1 MEVMATAAK
10 LAYSHITKDPE
21 VCGGRATI
29 DSTRIRV
36 LDIWSLKRRGLTPEQ
51 MLDEYPLTLAQV
63 HAALSYAYENGAEIE
78 AALAEDDSVAERIQ
92 RDREEFLEKSPKR

>member
-1 MEVMATAAK
+1 MNNVMATAAK
-10 LAYSHITKDPE
+10 TIYSHITKHPE

-29 DSTRIRV
+29 DGTRIRV

-63 HAALSYAYENGAEIE
+63 YAALSYAHENMAEIE
-78 AALAEDDSVAERIQ
+78 AALDEDGRVAERIQ
-92 RDREEFLEKSPKR
+92 RDREEFLKKPR